1 MTGEGVDRLREGL
14 RSLAREAEAT
24 APARQPYVVLR
35 PARAA
40 FVVRREG
47 ERFRVVGRNVER
59 WVAEADLEDPREVAA
74 LQKRLVRAGVERAL
88 EDEGATVGDEIVI
101 GSAAFDF
108 RPGASIDDALRAA
121 LEDDEDDDG
130 ERPTEAP
137 VGRRED
143 LLRREAEGGR
153 ASSARRPT

>member
-1 MTGEGVDRLREGL
+1 
-14 RSLAREAEAT
+14 
-24 APARQPYVVLR
+24 VLR

-59 WVAEADLEDPREVAA
+59 WVAEVDLDDPRAVAA

-88 EDEGATVGDEIVI
+88 EDEGARAGDEIVI

-121 LEDDEDDDG
+121 LEDGEDGDSDAAADG
-130 ERPTEAP
+130 G
-137 VGRRED
+137 VG
-143 LLRREAEGGR
+143 GP
-153 ASSARRPT
+153 S